1 MDVILQEEIKQC
13 VADEVAK
20 VMAELNGQGSDLDT
34 ILTKMQEVLESI
46 PNSMVKSVQK
56 GTTTATSVSIAE
68 VNPDKCIVILN
79 NNVLV
84 GELRTGGSSNRTT
97 SCIYGATLVSLTAT
111 ELNLTTNRYIY
122 YDSNDR
128 AYNGTGDISW
138 QIIEFY

>member
-13 VADEVAK
+13 VADEMAK
-20 VMAELNGQGSDLDT
+20 VMAELNGQGSDLGT

-46 PNSMVKSVQK
+46 PSSMVKSVQK

-79 NNVLV
+79 NGKLS
-84 GELRTGGSSNRTT
+84 GSRKAGGSSSVISDGTG
-97 SCIYGATLVSLTAT
+97 GAVLTSLTAT
-111 ELNLTTNRYIY
+111 ELNLTVNSYVY
-122 YDSNDR
+122 YDKNDISG
-128 AYNGTGDISW
+128 AKNATVSW